1 MQFKT
6 DENVPLEAVDLL
18 RAAGHDAASV
28 FDQSL
33 GGRNDARIASV
44 CKEEDRALIT
54 LDSDFSD
61 IRTYRPADYPG
72 LLVLRLA
79 RQSTPEVTRVVRRL
93 LEVLRA
99 NDCRGQLWIV
109 EPERIRIRS

>member
-18 RAAGHDAASV
+18 RAAGHDALSV

-33 GGRNDARIASV
+33 SGRPDSRIASV
-44 CKEEDRALIT
+44 CKREDRTLIT
-54 LDSDFSD
+54 LDTDFAD
-61 IRTYRPADYPG
+61 IRTYRPEDYPG

-79 RQSTPEVTRVVRRL
+79 KQSAPEVLRVIRRL
-93 LEVLRA
+93 LGVLQTA
-99 NDCRGQLWIV
+99 DCRGQLWIV
-109 EPERIRIRS
+109 DHERIRVRS

>member
-6 DENVPLEAVDLL
+6 DENIPAQVVDLL
-18 RAAGHDAASV
+18 RAAGHDAQAV

-33 GGRNDARIASV
+33 GGRSDSEIASV
-44 CKEEDRALIT
+44 CKQEGRTLIT
-54 LDSDFSD
+54 LDTDFSD

-79 RQSTPEVTRVVRRL
+79 RQSAPEVVRLIRRL
-93 LEVLRA
+93 LEIFKTS
-99 NDCRGQLWIV
+99 DCRGQLWIV